1 MVREEKITKA
11 RTLSQS
17 IMLLSKRQLYRF
29 SAVVAWY
36 QVHHNLNY
44 FFDER
49 NSKHLFIDLFI
60 GKRLN
65 NRPINERRIIVLN
78 HLEMYLIEDMEKS
91 LIALAKAAAEGKT
104 VKELNDVGWGS
115 SKDEMF

>member
-1 MVREEKITKA
+1 MVREERITKA

-36 QVHHNLNY
+36 QVHYNLNY
-44 FFDER
+44 FLDER
-49 NSKHLFIDLFI
+49 NTRHLFIDLFI

-65 NRPINERRIIVLN
+65 NRPINERRLIVLN
-78 HLEMYLIEDMEKS
+78 HLEMYLVVDMEKH
-91 LIALAKAAAEGKT
+91 LIKLAKAAAEGKT
-104 VKELNDVGWGS
+104 VRELSDIVKG
-115 SKDEMF
+115 SKDEIF

>member
-1 MVREEKITKA
+1 MDVLIMVREERITQA

-29 SAVVAWY
+29 SAVVALY

-44 FFDER
+44 FLDER

-78 HLEMYLIEDMEKS
+78 HLEMYLVEDMEKH
-91 LIALAKAAAEGKT
+91 LIKLAKAAAEGKT
-104 VKELNDVGWGS
+104 VKELNDVA
-115 SKDEMF
+115 

>member
-1 MVREEKITKA
+1 MDRNEKINKA

-44 FFDER
+44 FLDER
-49 NSKHLFIDLFI
+49 NTKHLFIDLFI

-65 NRPINERRIIVLN
+65 NRPVTERRMIILN

-104 VKELNDVGWGS
+104 VKELNDVAWGS

>member
-1 MVREEKITKA
+1 MVREERITQA

-36 QVHHNLNY
+36 QVHYNLNY
-44 FFDER
+44 FLDER

-78 HLEMYLIEDMEKS
+78 HLEMYLVEDMEKH
-91 LIALAKAAAEGKT
+91 LIKLAKVAAEGKT
-104 VKELNDVGWGS
+104 VKELNELARGS
-115 SKDEMF
+115 RDEMY

>member
-1 MVREEKITKA
+1 MIREERIIKA

-36 QVHHNLNY
+36 QVHHNLY
-44 FFDER
+44 YYLDER
-49 NSKHLFIDLFI
+49 STKKLFIDLFI

-65 NRPINERRIIVLN
+65 NRPINERRLVVLN
-78 HLEMYLIEDMEKS
+78 HLEMYLIEEREKD
-91 LIALAKAAAEGKT
+91 LIKLAKASAEGKT
-104 VKELNDVGWGS
+104 VKELNDLARGL
-115 SKDEMF
+115 

>member
-1 MVREEKITKA
+1 MVREERITQA

-36 QVHHNLNY
+36 QVHSNLNY
-44 FFDER
+44 FLDER
-49 NSKHLFIDLFI
+49 NSKHLFIDFFI
-60 GKRLN
+60 GNLFN

-78 HLEMYLIEDMEKS
+78 HLEMYLVEDMEKH
-91 LIALAKAAAEGKT
+91 LIKLAKAAAEGKT
-104 VKELNDVGWGS
+104 VKELNELARGS
-115 SKDEMF
+115 RDEMY

>member
-1 MVREEKITKA
+1 M
-11 RTLSQS
+11 S
-17 IMLLSKRQLYRF
+17 
-29 SAVVAWY
+29 
-36 QVHHNLNY
+36 NLFVNTSNY
-44 FFDER
+44 FLDER

-104 VKELNDVGWGS
+104 VKELNDVA
-115 SKDEMF
+115 

>member
-1 MVREEKITKA
+1 MIREEKITKA

-36 QVHHNLNY
+36 QVHYNLNY
-44 FFDER
+44 FLDER
-49 NSKHLFIDLFI
+49 NTKRLFIDLFI

-65 NRPINERRIIVLN
+65 NRPINERRLIVLN
-78 HLEMYLIEDMEKS
+78 HLEMYLVADMEKQ
-91 LIALAKAAAEGKT
+91 LIKLAKAAAEGKT
-104 VKELNDVGWGS
+104 VRELNNIARG
-115 SKDEMF
+115 SKDEIY